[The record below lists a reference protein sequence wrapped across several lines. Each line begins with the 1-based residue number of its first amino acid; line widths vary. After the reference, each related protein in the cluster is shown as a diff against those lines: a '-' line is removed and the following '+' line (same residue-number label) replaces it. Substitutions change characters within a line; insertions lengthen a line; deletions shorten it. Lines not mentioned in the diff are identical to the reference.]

1 MHYRFIMMTVTCRAS
16 VAALLGVLCAV
27 GCARVPKRTP
37 LPAALSATAAIP
49 GSPGTRFWGDAVPP
63 EARQWFR
70 MTPEEI
76 AEHYSGIVGR
86 PHAYLAISGGGG
98 DGAFGAGLL
107 NGWSESGNR
116 PEFTIVTGISTG
128 ALIAPFAFLGRE
140 YDDELKVLYTTTS
153 TKDVLKMRGAFAP
166 FIRDAVASS
175 KPLQDLLE
183 HYITEDVRRA
193 IAAEH
198 RKGRRLLIGTTN
210 LDAGRPVTWDLGA
223 IASSGDAG
231 SLKLMRTVL
240 LASASIPAV
249 FPPVLMQVTANGRTY
264 DELHVD
270 GGVTSQVFL
279 FPVSLDWRRSKE
291 KLNVQGTPAVY
302 VIRNAQLDPRWVPV
316 KNRFVPIALRSA
328 SSLVRTQGMGDLYRI
343 YLQSQRYGLAFHL
356 AFVPD
361 TFKAVAEEEFDTA
374 YMKDLF
380 ELGFKMGMTEAV
392 WKAAPPKLLIQ

>member
-1 MHYRFIMMTVTCRAS
+1 MRGVVVVTIRFRAS
-16 VAALLGVLCAV
+16 VTVLLAFLVTV

-37 LPAALSATAAIP
+37 LPAALSAAAAIP
-49 GSPGTRFWGDAVPP
+49 GSPGTRFWGDAAPP

-107 NGWSESGNR
+107 NGWSESGSR

-128 ALIAPFAFLGRE
+128 ALIAPFAFLGSD
-140 YDDELKVLYTTTS
+140 YDDKLKVLYTTTS

-183 HYITEDVRRA
+183 RYITEDVREA

-210 LDAGRPVTWDLGA
+210 LDAGRPVIWDLGA
-223 IASSGDAG
+223 IASSGDAE

-240 LASASIPAV
+240 LASASIPAA

-279 FPVSLDWRRSKE
+279 FPVSLDWRRTKE
-291 KLNVQGTPAVY
+291 ALEVKGTPAVY
-302 VIRNAQLDPRWVPV
+302 VIRNAQLDPRWMTV

-328 SSLVRTQGMGDLYRI
+328 SSLVRTQGVGDLYRI
-343 YLQSQRYGLAFHL
+343 YLQTQRQGLAFHL
-356 AFVPD
+356 AFIPD
-361 TFKAVAEEEFDTA
+361 TFNRVAEEEFDTG
-374 YMKDLF
+374 YMKELF
-380 ELGFKMGMTEAV
+380 DLGFKMAMSTNV
-392 WKAAPPKLLIQ
+392 WKSAPPKLLTN